1 MLLYFDGTRHYI
13 IAFLGD
19 QMDNNFETALL
30 RVVLEYYF
38 LVEGEDGWVGHD
50 IICDFLILVA
60 QVHAAQKFNVEWDCI
75 YCQMQLWH
83 HGLLWN
89 ILHFVNNYIF

>member
-38 LVEGEDGWVGHD
+38 LVEGEDG
-50 IICDFLILVA
+50 
-60 QVHAAQKFNVEWDCI
+60 
-75 YCQMQLWH
+75 
-83 HGLLWN
+83 
-89 ILHFVNNYIF
+89 